1 MEKYHLLPGF
11 LSLIKELEKMLDN
24 KDISWE
30 ELMKIRLKANEKLN
44 EHENQELCQY
54 EEKISMKKLFFK
66 HNVPTTKVSN
76 CKCKF
81 YNLFA
86 NIIISIPD

>member
-1 MEKYHLLPGF
+1 M
-11 LSLIKELEKMLDN
+11 SLVCELKKELN
-24 KDISWE
+24 KNEEILSWQN
-30 ELMKIRLKANEKLN
+30 LMSLRVRVNEKI
-44 EHENQELCQY
+44 EKKFNQELSQY

-86 NIIISIPD
+86 NIISSIPD